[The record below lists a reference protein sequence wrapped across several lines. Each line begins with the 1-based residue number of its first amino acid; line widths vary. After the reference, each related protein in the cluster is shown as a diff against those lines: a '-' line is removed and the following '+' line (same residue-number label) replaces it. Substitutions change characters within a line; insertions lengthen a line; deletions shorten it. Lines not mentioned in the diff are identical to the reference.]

1 MGDWQW
7 GIGAERNMV
16 VLSLPSLLDPS
27 LAPTGHQVLHCYTPA
42 NEPWELWRELE
53 RGSAD

>member
-1 MGDWQW
+1 
-7 GIGAERNMV
+7 MV

-27 LAPTGHQVLHCYTPA
+27 LAPTGHQVLHCYNPA